1 MVNKKAKSPKK
12 KTVTMAKPK
21 VEATK
26 EEVVEKQSNITG
38 YVVPL
43 FLLREPMNKNI
54 PVADVFYKKNSD
66 AISLQCYAPNQ
77 EAAIEQVIQGD
88 ISIQN
93 GGNISMVSNSEA
105 PEAWIKNLHKSRE
118 FSGSP
123 FIAGEA
129 QPLYETE

>member
-1 MVNKKAKSPKK
+1 MISKKAKTTKK
-12 KTVTMAKPK
+12 KAATKTTPK

-26 EEVVEKQSNITG
+26 EEVVEKQSSITG

-66 AISLQCYAPNQ
+66 AITLQCHAPNQ

-88 ISIQN
+88 ISIQT

-129 QPLYETE
+129 QALYETE